1 MASQST
7 QKGTNYWLGVAIAAL
22 AGLWTLVH
30 IILGLVGSTAYDS
43 WDIAML
49 VLFVLALIL
58 AFVYYAQERPALAAK
73 SSDER
78 FPEPAISRFFL
89 GSESSSPMWF
99 VVRMYVGAEWFLA
112 GWEKVTSPA
121 WGGSGVALKGFV
133 AGALAKSAGANPAV
147 QGWYAAFLH
156 NAVLPGVGFF
166 SILVS
171 FGELAVGLG
180 LLFGV
185 LTGIAAGFGVLMNLN
200 YLMAGTVSTNPILGV
215 LGLFLVISWRVSGW
229 IGIDRKLL
237 PALGLPWKPGEW
249 FHVPTPTSTPT
260 PAPTPGGLPS

>member
-7 QKGTNYWLGVAIAAL
+7 QSNTNFWLGTAIAAL

-30 IILGLVGSTAYDS
+30 IVLGLVGSTAPDL
-43 WDIAML
+43 WDVAML
-49 VLFVLALIL
+49 VFFLGLIL
-58 AFVYYAQERPALAAK
+58 AFVHYGQERPALAAK
-73 SSDER
+73 TPDER
-78 FPEPAISRFFL
+78 FPEPPLSRFFL

-112 GWEKVTSPA
+112 GWEKVISPA

-133 AGALAKSAGANPAV
+133 AGALAKSTGEHAAV
-147 QGWYAAFLH
+147 QGWYAWFLH
-156 NAVLPGVGFF
+156 NAVLPGAGFF
-166 SILVS
+166 SVLVS

-215 LGLFLVISWRVSGW
+215 LGLFLVISWRVCGW
-229 IGIDRKLL
+229 IGIDRRLL
-237 PALGLPWKPGEW
+237 PALGLPWKSGEW
-249 FHVPTPTSTPT
+249 FHVPASTPKPT
-260 PAPTPGGLPS
+260 PTPGGLIS